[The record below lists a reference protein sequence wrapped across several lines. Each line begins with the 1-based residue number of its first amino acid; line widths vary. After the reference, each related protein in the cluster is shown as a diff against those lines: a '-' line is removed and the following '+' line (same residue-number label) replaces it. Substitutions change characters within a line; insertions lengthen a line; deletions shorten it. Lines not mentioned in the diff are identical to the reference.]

1 MDGEERRS
9 EEQRRQEGPHR
20 PAKLKFMAA
29 IAIAAVAMKSAI

>member
-1 MDGEERRS
+1 MDGRRG
-9 EEQRRQEGPHR
+9 EEQRRQEGPR

>member
-1 MDGEERRS
+1 MDGRRG
-9 EEQRRQEGPHR
+9 EEQRRQEEGPR